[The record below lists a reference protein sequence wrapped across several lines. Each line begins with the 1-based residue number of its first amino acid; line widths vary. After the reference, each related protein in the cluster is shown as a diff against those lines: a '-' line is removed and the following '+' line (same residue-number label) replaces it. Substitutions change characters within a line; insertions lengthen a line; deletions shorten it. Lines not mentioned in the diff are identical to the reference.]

1 MPEKGAP
8 RLDSFA
14 GFVSPDVETLAL
26 APLFQNS
33 RVGTARTKNWENVQL
48 REQKTI
54 RLMSKLRILALAATA
69 ATIFAGP
76 AAAANMIG
84 NCEVTGEKGSIPIAN
99 PAKPGQLTVEVSLP
113 APIWWNG
120 DTPESIKDGMEYC
133 MAAEIA
139 WRAGYDKL
147 EVVNVG
153 WDALIAGQTEGFD
166 LAMSEIS
173 ITDERK
179 KVHDFSVPYF
189 SSDIGVLS
197 RTDAPMDEKSIKS
210 AKVGVQQATTGAS
223 FAQNTLGLT
232 DVQVYPDQGDM
243 FAALR
248 AGQIDAAMTDTSIVL
263 AEQVANPDKVQVAGQ
278 YKTGESYG
286 AIYPKGNANNAT
298 IDKILEAMIADGT
311 MKKLGEKY
319 LAAAWGKDPAS
330 VPYFNP

>member
-1 MPEKGAP
+1 MAISK
-8 RLDSFA
+8 
-14 GFVSPDVETLAL
+14 
-26 APLFQNS
+26 
-33 RVGTARTKNWENVQL
+33 RVL
-48 REQKTI
+48 
-54 RLMSKLRILALAATA
+54 LAAA
-69 ATIFAGP
+69 ALLAFSMP
-76 AAAANMIG
+76 ASAANMIG
-84 NCEVTGEKGSIPIAN
+84 NCEVVGEKGSIPIAS
-99 PAKPGQLTVEVSLP
+99 PAKAGQLTVEVSLP

-120 DTPESIKDGMEYC
+120 DTPEAIKDGMEYC

-189 SSDIGVLS
+189 SSDIGVLT
-197 RTDAPMDEKSIKS
+197 RKDAPLDEKTIKS
-210 AKVGVQQATTGAS
+210 AKIGVQQATTGAA
-223 FAQNTLGLT
+223 FAQDKLGIT

-248 AGQIDAAMTDTSIVL
+248 AGQVDAAITDTSIVL
-263 AEQVANPDKVQVAGQ
+263 AEVVANPDKVDVVGQ

-286 AIYPKGNANNAT
+286 AIYPKGNPNNAT
-298 IDKILEAMIADGT
+298 LDKIMQSMIDDGT
-311 MKKLGEKY
+311 ISKLAAKY
-319 LAAAWGKDPAS
+319 LAAAWGKDPAT

>member
-1 MPEKGAP
+1 MK
-8 RLDSFA
+8 
-14 GFVSPDVETLAL
+14 VSKHIVL
-26 APLFQNS
+26 
-33 RVGTARTKNWENVQL
+33 
-48 REQKTI
+48 
-54 RLMSKLRILALAATA
+54 
-69 ATIFAGP
+69 
-76 AAAANMIG
+76 AAAALFALSSPAMAGGKIG
-84 NCEVTGEKGSIPIAN
+84 NCEVTGEKGSIPIAS
-99 PAKPGQLTVEVSLP
+99 PAKAGQLTVEVSLP

-120 DTPESIKDGMEYC
+120 DAPETIKDGMEYC

-139 WRAGYDKL
+139 WRAGFDKL

-189 SSDIGVLS
+189 NSDIGVLA
-197 RTDAPMDEKSIKS
+197 RKDAPVDEKSIKS
-210 AKVGVQQATTGAS
+210 ARLGVQQATTGAA
-223 FAQNTLGLT
+223 FAQDTLGLT

-243 FAALR
+243 FTALR

-263 AEQVANPDKVQVAGQ
+263 AEEVANPDKVAVVGQ
-278 YKTGESYG
+278 YKTGETYG

-298 IDKILEAMIADGT
+298 LDKIIQSMIDDGT
-311 MKKLGEKY
+311 VAKLGARY
-319 LAAAWGKDPAS
+319 LAAAWGKDPAA

>member
-1 MPEKGAP
+1 MSISK
-8 RLDSFA
+8 
-14 GFVSPDVETLAL
+14 
-26 APLFQNS
+26 
-33 RVGTARTKNWENVQL
+33 RVL
-48 REQKTI
+48 
-54 RLMSKLRILALAATA
+54 LAAA
-69 ATIFAGP
+69 AMLAFSLP
-76 AAAANMIG
+76 ASAANMIG

-99 PAKPGQLTVEVSLP
+99 PAKAGQLTVEVSLP

-120 DTPESIKDGMEYC
+120 DTPEAIKDGMEYC
-133 MAAEIA
+133 MAAEMA

-153 WDALIAGQTEGFD
+153 WDALIAGQTADFD
-166 LAMSEIS
+166 LAMSQIS

-179 KVHDFSVPYF
+179 KIHDFSVPYF
-189 SSDIGVLS
+189 SSDIGVLV
-197 RTDAPMDEKSIKS
+197 RKDAPVDEKTIKS
-210 AKVGVQQATTGAS
+210 AKIGVQQATTGAA
-223 FAQNTLGLT
+223 FVQDKLGIA

-248 AGQIDAAMTDTSIVL
+248 AGQVDVAVTDTSIVL
-263 AEQVANPDKVQVAGQ
+263 AEVVANPDKVDVVGQ

-298 IDKILEAMIADGT
+298 IDKIMQSMIDDGT
-311 MKKLGEKY
+311 IAKLGAKY